1 MLCECRWCNI
11 HFGYTVDKR
20 NTQDHDYRM
29 RHTGLID
36 FREFSQEQLEA
47 IQEALADRLPPKTLL
62 DVNLEHE
69 LLGLM
74 RKGQTLLSDVLTDDA
89 VPANQRAQVLNS
101 LASTL
106 DQLAKLQ
113 NSIYDSERIKRLEHV
128 FTRTLKAL
136 PSEAAEYAL
145 ETYRGE
151 WKKQFQ

>member
-1 MLCECRWCNI
+1 MQAYAPIDLSRL
-11 HFGYTVDKR
+11 TV
-20 NTQDHDYRM
+20 
-29 RHTGLID
+29 
-36 FREFSQEQLEA
+36 EQLETLQA
-47 IQEALADRLPPKTLL
+47 TLADLLPPKTLL

-74 RKGQTLLSDVLTDDA
+74 RKGQELLANVLTDDT

-113 NSIYDSERIKRLEHV
+113 NTIYDSERIKRLEHV

-136 PSEAAEYAL
+136 PTDAAEYAIQV
-145 ETYRGE
+145 YKGE
-151 WKKQFQ
+151 WEKQFK